1 MDGGQLSGWACAV
14 APSDPASDQQVPAQV
29 RLVVEDLLPPAQSW
43 PMAEVAANRYRPELE
58 LEGHSPQCGFLVEGP
73 LPVPLPVRG
82 TGSVLR
88 AFVLTPDGEVEL
100 SGSPQRLNP
109 QRYRQLEALGRQGA
123 SGGGAGGVGGYGTA
137 GGLHPL
143 EGPWVHGWGPPTQ
156 ELSLLIDG
164 TIRERLQCDSQ
175 GRFHLALPA
184 QVCDGGPPPSRTS
197 RRWGDQP

>member
-1 MDGGQLSGWACAV
+1 MDGGQLSGWACSV
-14 APSDPASDQQVPAQV
+14 APPDAPPDHRAPAQV

-58 LEGHSPQCGFLVEGP
+58 LEGRSAQCGFLVEGP
-73 LPVPLPVRG
+73 LPLPLPVRG

-109 QRYRQLEALGRQGA
+109 QRYRQLEALGRQGVA
-123 SGGGAGGVGGYGTA
+123 RVGGAA

-156 ELSLLIDG
+156 QLSLLIDG
-164 TIRERLQCDSQ
+164 TIR
-175 GRFHLALPA
+175 
-184 QVCDGGPPPSRTS
+184 
-197 RRWGDQP
+197 